1 MLFVHWQAILSSLPC
16 IRQRHYMTRWQL
28 HTDNICLSVC
38 YNRGEM
44 DMQCVLAVDGGN
56 TKTIALVA
64 TLDGTILGAGRG
76 GCSDIY
82 NAHAGTDWPDSAT
95 AAVANIEYAVV
106 SALQAANVKAPDL
119 VASVFN
125 MAGAGWA
132 EEFFFFYNSIEA
144 FGFLRNIFILD
155 ESLGVLHAGGLYHI

>member
-1 MLFVHWQAILSSLPC
+1 MLFAHWQAILSSLLC
-16 IRQRHYMTRWQL
+16 IRQRRYTTRWRL

-38 YNRGEM
+38 YDRGEM

-82 NAHAGTDWPDSAT
+82 NAEAGTEWPDSA
-95 AAVANIEYAVV
+95 AAAMANVEYAVV
-106 SALQAANVKAPDL
+106 GALQGAQVKASDL
-119 VASVFN
+119 ATAVFS
-125 MAGAGWA
+125 MAGADWP
-132 EEFFFFYNSIEA
+132 
-144 FGFLRNIFILD
+144 
-155 ESLGVLHAGGLYHI
+155 